1 MIIRIQLISD
11 RKTAIKLL
19 NLPMSQ
25 AIKTL
30 KDIIAVKWI
39 PSAHLEIL
47 FNKLGKSPA
56 VEIPLLHLSSRIK
69 NQDSQ
74 Y

>member
-1 MIIRIQLISD
+1 MKLRRKKKNVHTMIIRIQLISD

-30 KDIIAVKWI
+30 KDIIAVK
-39 PSAHLEIL
+39 
-47 FNKLGKSPA
+47 
-56 VEIPLLHLSSRIK
+56 
-69 NQDSQ
+69 
-74 Y
+74 